1 MPPIK
6 ILVVDDEV
14 ELGRLIQ
21 QRFRKRIQA
30 KEFDFLFA
38 LNGVDALQRLQEQD
52 QVDVVLTDINM
63 PHMDGLTLIGR
74 LSEIDETLKAVV
86 ISAYGD
92 IPSIRKAMNQGAFDF
107 LTKPIDFHDL
117 EVTIQKTLECVQ
129 QAREKQQQIQKTQ
142 DALVKVA
149 FYDALTD
156 LPNRTW
162 FIDQIAQV
170 IQRQPQEAARN
181 YAVLFI
187 DLDRFKL
194 INDSLGHALGDVL
207 LQEVARRLKACL
219 REPDV
224 VARLGGDEFAI
235 LLQGIREDS
244 CALEVAKRVQETLQ
258 QPFTLEG
265 LEIFSQASIGITL
278 GVQNYQRPEDL
289 LRDADVAMYCAK
301 AQGKGQYEV
310 FDPVMQI
317 RVRESLLLENDLRWA
332 IAREELSLHY
342 QPIMVASTGAISS
355 FEALIRWQHPS
366 EGWISPVKFIPLA
379 EETRLIIPIG
389 WWILQQVCQQL
400 RQWQHQ
406 FPSHRQLKLNV
417 NFSAVQ
423 LQQVQ
428 LVEQIEAIL
437 AATGLGGQFLK
448 LEITESYLLE
458 ETAAQIET
466 LRRLK
471 TLGMQIC
478 IDDFGTGYSSLSRLH
493 EFPIDTLKIDRS
505 FIKRIDPQSGK
516 NLETVRMIITLA
528 HSLGMDVVAEGIET
542 ADQLQ
547 RLRELGCDY
556 FQGFL
561 FAPPMDSNTASQFLE
576 RCQP

>member
-1 MPPIK
+1 MPPVK
-6 ILVVDDEV
+6 ILVVDDEI
-14 ELGRLIQ
+14 ELGRLIR
-21 QRFRKRIQA
+21 QRFRKRIES

-38 LNGVDALQRLQEQD
+38 LNGVDALQRLQESC

-63 PHMDGLTLIGR
+63 PQMDGLTLIGR

-92 IPSIRKAMNQGAFDF
+92 IPNIRKAMNRGAFDF
-107 LTKPIDFHDL
+107 LTKPIDFQDL
-117 EVTIQKTLECVQ
+117 EVTIQKTLQFVQ
-129 QAREKQQQIQKTQ
+129 QARSRQKQIQKTQ
-142 DALVKVA
+142 EALYKVA
-149 FYDALTD
+149 FHDALTG

-170 IQRQPQEAARN
+170 IKRQVQEADQN
-181 YAVLFI
+181 HAVLFI

-194 INDSLGHALGDVL
+194 VNDSLGHAIGDVM

-219 REPDV
+219 RAPDV

-235 LLQGIREDS
+235 LLQNIRDDD
-244 CALEVAKRVQETLQ
+244 CALEVARRVQDQLKR
-258 QPFTLEG
+258 PFTLEG
-265 LEIFSQASIGITL
+265 LEIFSEASIGITL

-301 AQGKGQYEV
+301 SQGKGQYEV

-332 IAREELSLHY
+332 IEREQLSLHY
-342 QPIMVASTGAISS
+342 QPIVSAITGKLAG
-355 FEALIRWQHPS
+355 FEALVRWQHPV
-366 EGWISPVKFIPLA
+366 EGWIPPAKFIPLA

-389 WWILQQVCQQL
+389 WWIFQRACHQLQIWQQ
-400 RQWQHQ
+400 H
-406 FPSHRQLKLNV
+406 FPTHADLKLSV

-428 LVEQIEAIL
+428 LVEHVEEIL
-437 AATGLGGQFLK
+437 GATGLDGRYLK

-458 ETAAQIET
+458 DSAAQVEI

-471 TLGMQIC
+471 ALGMQIC

-505 FIKRIDPQSGK
+505 FIKRVDPQSGK

-528 HSLGMDVVAEGIET
+528 HSFGMDVVAEGVEN
-542 ADQLQ
+542 ADHLQ
-547 RLRELGCDY
+547 KLKDLGCDF

-561 FAPPMDSNTASQFLE
+561 ISRPMDSDTATQFLARSE
-576 RCQP
+576 